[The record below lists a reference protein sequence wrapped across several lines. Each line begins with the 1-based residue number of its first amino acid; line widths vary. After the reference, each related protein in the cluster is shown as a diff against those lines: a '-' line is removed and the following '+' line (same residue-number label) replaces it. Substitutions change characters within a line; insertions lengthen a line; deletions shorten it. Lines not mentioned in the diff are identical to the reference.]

1 MDQKLWILV
10 TKVTIMALK
19 QDLYAHGY
27 TKGPKRFGFEFC
39 YNTTQVYPQCDDN
52 QISHAC
58 PIYIY
63 YALYTSCNID
73 A

>member
-52 QISHAC
+52 QLSHAC
-58 PIYIY
+58 TIYV
-63 YALYTSCNID
+63 LYTPCNID